1 MYIFFSK
8 CKIDLVGVCK
18 SNGRRVAPLQEAPVS
33 HLEELD
39 SQTAAK
45 VAVST
50 VSARL
55 PNALIWTLKKK
66 NICLTCC
73 CS

>member
-1 MYIFFSK
+1 MYIFQK
-8 CKIDLVGVCK
+8 CKIDLVRVST

-55 PNALIWTLKKK
+55 PNALI
-66 NICLTCC
+66 
-73 CS
+73 